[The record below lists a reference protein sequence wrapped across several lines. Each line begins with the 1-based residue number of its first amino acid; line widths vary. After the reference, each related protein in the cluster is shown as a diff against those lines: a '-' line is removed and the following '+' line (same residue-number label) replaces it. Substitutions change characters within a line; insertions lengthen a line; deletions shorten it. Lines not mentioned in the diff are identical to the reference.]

1 MLSACNE
8 IKKMADE
15 SLSPGDLFCYEDFLG
30 ELAVADEDDTYIDIT
45 RTYVGDPDTEDEYL
59 TLLANREPHQGFNA
73 NETLVLDA
81 SFRTARLEAITW
93 ILRTRKNFGFHFHTA
108 YLSMIYFDRFLSS
121 RFIDVSLLNWK
132 VSIEYPFFY
141 LWFIVSCFL
150 VSQRNYTRVVSLIS
164 VGCISLAAKM
174 EEVRVPSL
182 PQLQTE
188 GVTFESTNVER
199 VELGI
204 LSTLQWRMNYA
215 TPFAFLRYFIIK
227 FSRQDS
233 PPRETVSRTVQSIL
247 ALMREIHL
255 MSHRPSVIAA
265 AATLVVLNNSL
276 TRTTLETQMNSI
288 AYPGFLNIEEVFQ
301 CYNLLQQ
308 LDVENLHTPRNV
320 NSASRSNDI
329 KRRRLQFDNDGPA

>member
-1 MLSACNE
+1 MNE
-8 IKKMADE
+8 KMAGE
-15 SLSPGDLFCYEDFLG
+15 SLSPVDLVCYEDFLG
-30 ELAVADEDDTYIDIT
+30 ELEAADEDDTYIDIT

-59 TLLANREPHQGFNA
+59 TLLANREARQGFDA
-73 NETLVLDA
+73 NGTLVLDA
-81 SFRTARLEAITW
+81 SFRTARLEAFTW
-93 ILRTRKNFGFHFHTA
+93 ILRTRKNFGFHFHTV

-121 RFIDVSLLNWK
+121 CYAD
-132 VSIEYPFFY
+132 
-141 LWFIVSCFL
+141 
-150 VSQRNYTRVVSLIS
+150 RNYSRLVRLIS

-182 PQLQTE
+182 PQFQT
-188 GVTFESTNVER
+188 GGLTFGSTNVKR

-233 PPRETVSRTVQSIL
+233 PPRETVSRTVRSIL

-288 AYPGFLNIEEVFQ
+288 AYPGFLNIEDVFR

-308 LDVENLHTPRNV
+308 LDAENLRTPRNV
-320 NSASRSNDI
+320 NSASRSNGI
-329 KRRRLQFDNDGPA
+329 KRRRLQFDKDGPA

>member
-1 MLSACNE
+1 
-8 IKKMADE
+8 MADE

-45 RTYVGDPDTEDEYL
+45 RTYVGDPDSEDEYL

-121 RFIDVSLLNWK
+121 RFID
-132 VSIEYPFFY
+132 
-141 LWFIVSCFL
+141 
-150 VSQRNYTRVVSLIS
+150 RNYTRVVSLIS

>member
-1 MLSACNE
+1 
-8 IKKMADE
+8 MADE

-121 RFIDVSLLNWK
+121 RSID
-132 VSIEYPFFY
+132 
-141 LWFIVSCFL
+141 
-150 VSQRNYTRVVSLIS
+150 RNYTRVVSLIS

-227 FSRQDS
+227 LSRQDS

-247 ALMREIHL
+247 ALMRERHL

-265 AATLVVLNNSL
+265 AATLVALNNSL
-276 TRTTLETQMNSI
+276 TRTTLENQMNSI
-288 AYPGFLNIEEVFQ
+288 AYPGFLNIEEVFR

>member
-121 RFIDVSLLNWK
+121 RSID
-132 VSIEYPFFY
+132 
-141 LWFIVSCFL
+141 
-150 VSQRNYTRVVSLIS
+150 RNYTRVVSLIS

-204 LSTLQWRMNYA
+204 LSTLQWRMSYA

-247 ALMREIHL
+247 ALMRERHL

-265 AATLVVLNNSL
+265 AATLVALNNSL
-276 TRTTLETQMNSI
+276 TRTTLENQMNSI
-288 AYPGFLNIEEVFQ
+288 AYPGFLNIEEVFR

-308 LDVENLHTPRNV
+308 LDVENLHSPRNV
-320 NSASRSNDI
+320 NSAIRSNDI

>member
-1 MLSACNE
+1 M
-8 IKKMADE
+8 
-15 SLSPGDLFCYEDFLG
+15 
-30 ELAVADEDDTYIDIT
+30 
-45 RTYVGDPDTEDEYL
+45 
-59 TLLANREPHQGFNA
+59 Q
-73 NETLVLDA
+73 
-81 SFRTARLEAITW
+81 
-93 ILRTRKNFGFHFHTA
+93 TRKNFGFHFHTA

-121 RFIDVSLLNWK
+121 RSIDVSLLNWK

-247 ALMREIHL
+247 ALMRGNVPLDSSFNYFFLCIDYGIH
-255 MSHRPSVIAA
+255 
-265 AATLVVLNNSL
+265 
-276 TRTTLETQMNSI
+276 
-288 AYPGFLNIEEVFQ
+288 
-301 CYNLLQQ
+301 
-308 LDVENLHTPRNV
+308 
-320 NSASRSNDI
+320 
-329 KRRRLQFDNDGPA
+329 

>member
-1 MLSACNE
+1 MK
-8 IKKMADE
+8 I
-15 SLSPGDLFCYEDFLG
+15 FLVNWQ
-30 ELAVADEDDTYIDIT
+30 VADEDDTYIDIT

-121 RFIDVSLLNWK
+121 RSID
-132 VSIEYPFFY
+132 
-141 LWFIVSCFL
+141 
-150 VSQRNYTRVVSLIS
+150 RNYTRVVSLIS

-204 LSTLQWRMNYA
+204 LSTLQWRMSYA

-247 ALMREIHL
+247 ALMRDE
-255 MSHRPSVIAA
+255 SVD
-265 AATLVVLNNSL
+265 
-276 TRTTLETQMNSI
+276 
-288 AYPGFLNIEEVFQ
+288 PGLLLGLFVSQEEVFR